1 MQELHEIIPLSGGE
15 KTIANIGVRLGYS
28 QVITARANTSIDFI
42 VLDEPFGALDE
53 ENRDLVKKIF
63 AIMSQW
69 FTQIIVISH
78 DDSIENFPNVLR
90 IGKTEDGVSYI
101 I

>member
-1 MQELHEIIPLSGGE
+1 MNTNE
-15 KTIANIGVRLGYS
+15 TVANIGIRLGYS

-53 ENRDLVKKIF
+53 ENRDLVKKVF
-63 AIMSQW
+63 AIISQW
-69 FTQIIVISH
+69 FTQILVISH

-90 IGKTEDGVSYI
+90 IGKTAEGCSYI
-101 I
+101 LN